1 MKKKTNFFQFI
12 VQHNIGTICI
22 VLGIT
27 IVLGYFATK
36 LHLNADYS
44 SLMPYGE
51 APIVYQGGSTN
62 SERIEEVQLG
72 TSMSDEEPQE
82 ILETS
87 VLTPSKNQEGPDRE
101 PAKIIAG
108 SVTLVPEQTEPDY
121 PRATDYIVMVES
133 NNLFDAELLN
143 TLDKCIYNLENQR
156 ELGKSSSVLDFVTIE
171 KKGTRLA
178 TVPMDSRPSGSEWTQ
193 QTVELFRSR
202 VANDD
207 IVKNYLVSSDL
218 NAMIFTFSI
227 SQVNQTRLDELAKYL
242 EPLHDVGASYYINGG
257 SVINNKV
264 MHYLEKDLVTLLV
277 LCFVIILFAY
287 YLSFRS
293 KRSMLIP
300 FSLSVIG
307 IIWTFGTM
315 SLFGYSL
322 TIVNI
327 VTPCMVLTLGS
338 SYSVHVL
345 SEYYSAYRKEQ
356 NVQKASLAIKKIYLT
371 ILLACLTTISG
382 FLSLLISETPALK
395 EFGIAVSFGV
405 AYCALLSFTYLP
417 AVLSLVKPPK
427 EKQMEVYE
435 KGILTRTINKLSTFV
450 IEHWIVMLAI
460 VLVIFAGFLVTKDK
474 ISIDTNYMSYF
485 PASDPFGQESRHF
498 AQKIGGV
505 NPYIVTVKAPE
516 GADSGYFLQPEN
528 LQKVYDFQETA
539 RNESSDILQCISFPA
554 YISFM
559 NRVYSGSSGIPESPA
574 MLNLLNRMLVLL
586 HNQMGGVVNS
596 FMNEDATVINLIFQH
611 YDSEQQDLMTVG
623 SMARIDRLFKD
634 NLWRLPDGT
643 QVTIGGD
650 PAVNLR
656 FSLRLLNDQN
666 ASTILSYIFVF
677 LIVAIA
683 LKSGKNGLFALVP
696 VSIGIMAN
704 YIWMFV
710 LQIPFDMVTI
720 SFTNVVVGSGV
731 DDAIHFLLRFSNKK
745 KNNPEIGIRKLL
757 ASTLQETGRPIVLT
771 TVSIVA
777 GMLMLSFASY
787 MPIRYFGLLMSIALT
802 DSMLATI
809 FILPPVMILWDIIH
823 RKLRSRR
830 IVDVVQ

>member
-1 MKKKTNFFQFI
+1 MKKKFDFFQMVI
-12 VQHNIGTICI
+12 QHNIATVSII
-22 VLGIT
+22 LIIT
-27 IVLGYFATK
+27 ACFGFFATK
-36 LHLNADYS
+36 LHLDADYS

-51 APIVYQGGSTN
+51 APDEYQGGSP
-62 SERIEEVQLG
+62 
-72 TSMSDEEPQE
+72 SMDSAEKSIPQTGNGG
-82 ILETS
+82 IQQIPETT
-87 VLTPSKNQEGPDRE
+87 VLTPSKELAGNGQYHPVMISGP
-101 PAKIIAG
+101 AQ
-108 SVTLVPEQTEPDY
+108 LVSEQTEPDY
-121 PRATDYIVMVES
+121 PYDTNYIVMVES
-133 NNLFDAELLN
+133 NNLFDADLLN
-143 TLDKCIYNLENQR
+143 TLERCVHNLENQR
-156 ELGKSSSVLDFVTIE
+156 ELGKSSSVLDFITIE

-178 TVPMDSRPSGSEWTQ
+178 TVPIDPHTAGTEWTQ
-193 QTVELFRSR
+193 EQADLFRQR

-207 IVKNYLVSSDL
+207 IIKSYLVSEDL
-218 NAMIFTFSI
+218 TAMIFTFPI
-227 SQVNQTRLDELAKYL
+227 SSVGQSKLDEFTTYL
-242 EPLHDVGASYYINGG
+242 EPLHEVGASYYINGG

-277 LCFVIILFAY
+277 LCFAIILVAY
-287 YLSFRS
+287 YLSFRA

-307 IIWTFGTM
+307 IIWTFGAM
-315 SLFGYSL
+315 SLLGYSL

-345 SEYYSAYRKEQ
+345 SEYYESYRKEK
-356 NVQKASLAIKKIYLT
+356 NTKTASLSIKKIYLT

-395 EFGIAVSFGV
+395 EFGVAVSFGV
-405 AYCALLSFTYLP
+405 AFCAMLSFTYLP
-417 AVLSLVKPPK
+417 AVLSLTRPPK
-427 EKQMEVYE
+427 ERQMQVFET
-435 KGILTRTINKLSTFV
+435 GILTRTINRLSSFIV
-450 IEHWIVMLAI
+450 RHWIVMLVLILAI
-460 VLVIFAGFLVTKDK
+460 FGGFMYTKGK
-474 ISIDTNYMSYF
+474 IGIDTNYMSYF
-485 PASDPFGQESRHF
+485 PKSDPFGQESRHF
-498 AQKIGGV
+498 AQKMGGV
-505 NPYIVTVKAPE
+505 NPYTVTVIAPE
-516 GADSGYFLQPEN
+516 GTEAGYFLKSEN
-528 LQKVYDFQETA
+528 LQKVYDFQTTA
-539 RNESSDILQCISFPA
+539 KQDSPDILQCISFPS

-559 NRVYSGSSGIPESPA
+559 NKVYSGTEGIPDSSA

-586 HNQMGGVVNS
+586 RNQMGGS
-596 FMNEDATVINLIFQH
+596 IDSIMNEDATQLTLIFQH
-611 YDSEQQDLMTVG
+611 YDSEEQDLMTVG
-623 SMARIDRLFKD
+623 SMARIEKVFKE

-643 QVTIGGD
+643 KVTIGGD
-650 PAVNLR
+650 PAVTLR
-656 FSLRLLNDQN
+656 FSVRLLNDQN
-666 ASTILSYIFVF
+666 ASTMLSYLFVF

-731 DDAIHFLLRFSNKK
+731 DDAIHFLLRYARKK
-745 KNNPEIGIRKLL
+745 RQFPTQRTKLVL
-757 ASTLQETGRPIVLT
+757 VDTIQETGRAIVLT

-809 FILPPVMILWDIIH
+809 FILPPTIILWDKGASIVH
-823 RKLRSRR
+823 RTLAKR
-830 IVDVVQ
+830 